1 MNDENIAI
9 QHYYSLNPIQ
19 FGFLES
25 LNLSR
30 EILSEGCSDYLL
42 DIKMRTFPR
51 KSDTHKL
58 SLSFWGVRN
67 LRLGN
72 LEGLTNWF
80 IEIRSIHEHQLED
93 LEYRVIES
101 ENEAFS
107 FYCKDF
113 KATIVDEKTKRVGCI
128 SEAPYT
134 IFAREVDDG

>member
-25 LNLSR
+25 LNLYR
-30 EILSEGCSDYLL
+30 EIVSEGCSDYLL
-42 DIKMRTFPR
+42 EIKMRTFPENP
-51 KSDTHKL
+51 DTHKL
-58 SLSFWGVRN
+58 HLSFLGVRN

-72 LEGLTNWF
+72 LEGLTNLF

-93 LEYRVIES
+93 LEYKVVES

-113 KATIVDEKTKRVGCI
+113 KAIVQDEKTTYKP
-128 SEAPYT
+128 A
-134 IFAREVDDG
+134 

>member
-1 MNDENIAI
+1 MNYENITI

-25 LNLSR
+25 LNLCR

-42 DIKMRTFPR
+42 KIKMRTFPG

-58 SLSFWGVRN
+58 SLSFLGVRN
-67 LRLGN
+67 LQLGN
-72 LEGLTNWF
+72 LEGLTNLF

-93 LEYRVIES
+93 LEYKVIES

-113 KATIVDEKTKRVGCI
+113 EATIIDEN
-128 SEAPYT
+128 
-134 IFAREVDDG
+134 